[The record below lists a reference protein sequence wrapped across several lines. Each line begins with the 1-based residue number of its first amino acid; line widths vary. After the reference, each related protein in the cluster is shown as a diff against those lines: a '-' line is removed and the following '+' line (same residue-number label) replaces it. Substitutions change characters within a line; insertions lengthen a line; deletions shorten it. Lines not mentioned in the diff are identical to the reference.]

1 MLTQTIINPPFFIAS
16 GRLTQSWFQGTA
28 PFIPVFLA
36 QSSCPTPDF
45 TFFLPSLL
53 WLPAMCSVFPGQ
65 HRLLLRVLHCILHP
79 ASCILHPTSC
89 ILHPALGLGMEAV
102 GEPTPRA
109 QHLLQVTAW
118 SCQCR
123 NFWLLWCKNNQKGP
137 KECHEFRVRFK
148 GALLLPPLLYQ
159 ALTAH

>member
-1 MLTQTIINPPFFIAS
+1 MLTQTIINPPFFYSFRETHTELIPRYCS
-16 GRLTQSWFQGTA
+16 VYPGVPCTIQLPNTRLHF
-28 PFIPVFLA
+28 FLA
-36 QSSCPTPDF
+36 ELAVAACHVLSVPRTAQA
-45 TFFLPSLL
+45 
-53 WLPAMCSVFPGQ
+53 PAESVA
-65 HRLLLRVLHCILHP
+65 LHP